1 MDASSFIRTTTI
13 YDYSNSIEDL
23 RAVMTDDGAIKF
35 ELHES
40 TFTDF
45 IECARKNFRSFA
57 GETVP
62 AESWLILSSE
72 EQEKRRSAASRSRS
86 PRFRTMVAGKRW
98 GGSIWTLLGV
108 SG

>member
-13 YDYSNSIEDL
+13 YDYSNFIEDL

-35 ELHES
+35 ELHGS

-72 EQEKRRSAASRSRS
+72 EQEKSAGARLAGAV
-86 PRFRTMVAGKRW
+86 PRGFERW
-98 GGSIWTLLGV
+98 
-108 SG
+108 